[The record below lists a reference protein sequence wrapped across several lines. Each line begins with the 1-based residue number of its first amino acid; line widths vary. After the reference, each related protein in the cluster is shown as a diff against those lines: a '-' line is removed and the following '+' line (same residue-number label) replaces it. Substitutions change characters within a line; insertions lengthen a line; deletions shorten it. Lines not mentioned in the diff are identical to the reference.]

1 MPRNPPLCDRYN
13 ECVET
18 RRMCPNCRAFITTSD
33 KVCPY
38 CEVKLQAPAAARRA
52 PADLLGGLIPHARFT
67 TIVILLINAGLYL
80 AEALPGLIAGNDAT
94 GLPLSLAGAKIGP
107 YIHAGQ
113 WWRLLTAG
121 FLHGGILHLLMN
133 SWVLFD
139 LGAATEEA
147 YGTSRYLVFYVV
159 STITGFYASYLWH
172 PFGNSVGSSAGIFG
186 LLGTLIAL
194 GVRDKSSYGA
204 ALRSHYLQ
212 WGVYALLLSALFP
225 ATDNAAHIGGV
236 AGGFAIAYI
245 AGTPRL
251 TGYGER
257 LWQFAGAA
265 AVGLTA
271 VAFAFMFRWMMTAG
285 TL

>member
-1 MPRNPPLCDRYN
+1 MPRIPPPCARYN
-13 ECVET
+13 KCVES
-18 RRMCPNCRAFITTSD
+18 RRMCPNCRAFITTDD

-38 CEVKLQAPAAARRA
+38 CDIKLQAPAAARRA

-67 TIVILLINAGLYL
+67 TMVILLINAGFYL
-80 AEALPGLIAGNDAT
+80 AEELPGLIQNGAA
-94 GLPLSLAGAKIGP
+94 GLPIFQAGAKFGP
-107 YIHAGQ
+107 YIHQGQ

-147 YGTSRYLVFYVV
+147 YGTSRYLVIYFL
-159 STITGFYASYLWH
+159 STITGFYASYVWN
-172 PFGNSVGSSAGIFG
+172 PGVASVGSSAGIFG
-186 LLGTLIAL
+186 LLGAMIAL

-204 ALRSHYLQ
+204 ALRAHYVQ
-212 WGVYALLLSALFP
+212 WGIYAILLSALFP

-236 AGGFAIAYI
+236 AGGFAIAYV

-257 LWQFAGAA
+257 LWQFGGAA

-285 TL
+285 NI

>member
-1 MPRNPPLCDRYN
+1 MPRIPPSCARYN
-13 ECVET
+13 KCVES
-18 RRMCPNCRAFITTSD
+18 RRMCPNCRAFITTDD

-38 CEVKLQAPAAARRA
+38 CDIKLQAPAAARRA

-67 TIVILLINAGLYL
+67 TMVILLINAGFYL
-80 AEALPGLIAGNDAT
+80 AEELPGLIQNGAA
-94 GLPLSLAGAKIGP
+94 GLPIFQAGAKFGP
-107 YIHAGQ
+107 YIHQGQ

-147 YGTSRYLVFYVV
+147 YGTSRYLVIYFL
-159 STITGFYASYLWH
+159 STITGFYGSYLWN
-172 PFGNSVGSSAGIFG
+172 PGVASVGSSAGIFG
-186 LLGTLIAL
+186 LLGAMIAL

-204 ALRSHYLQ
+204 ALRAHYVQ
-212 WGVYALLLSALFP
+212 WGIYAILLSALFP

-236 AGGFAIAYI
+236 AGGFAIAYV

-257 LWQFAGAA
+257 LWQFGGAA

-285 TL
+285 NL

>member
-1 MPRNPPLCDRYN
+1 
-13 ECVET
+13 
-18 RRMCPNCRAFITTSD
+18 MCPNCRAFITTSD

-38 CEVKLQAPAAARRA
+38 CDIKLGAPAAARRT

-67 TIVILLINAGLYL
+67 TVVILLINAGFYL
-80 AEALPGLIAGNDAT
+80 AEYLPGLISGSDAT
-94 GLPLSLAGAKIGP
+94 GMPLSNAGAKFGP

-113 WWRLLTAG
+113 WWRLVTAG

-147 YGTSRYLVFYVV
+147 YGTSRFLVIYLL
-159 STITGFYASYLWH
+159 STVTGFYASDLWH
-172 PFGNSVGSSAGIFG
+172 PGVPSVGSSAGIFG
-186 LLGTLIAL
+186 LLGAMIAL

-204 ALRSHYLQ
+204 ALRAHYVQ
-212 WGVYALLLSALFP
+212 WGIYAILLSALFP
-225 ATDNAAHIGGV
+225 QTDNAAHIGGV
-236 AGGFAIAYI
+236 TGGFAIAYV

-251 TGYGER
+251 TGSGER
-257 LWQFAGAA
+257 VWQFAGAA

-271 VAFAFMFRWMMTAG
+271 IAFALMFRWMMTVG
-285 TL
+285 RF

>member
-1 MPRNPPLCDRYN
+1 
-13 ECVET
+13 
-18 RRMCPNCRAFITTSD
+18 MCPNCRAFITTGD

-38 CEVKLQAPAAARRA
+38 CDIKLQAPAAARRA

-67 TIVILLINAGLYL
+67 TIVILLINAGFYL
-80 AEALPGLIAGNDAT
+80 AEELPGLIQNGSA
-94 GLPLSLAGAKIGP
+94 GLPIFQAGAKFGP
-107 YIHAGQ
+107 YIHEGQ

-147 YGTSRYLVFYVV
+147 YGTSRYLVIYFL
-159 STITGFYASYLWH
+159 STITGFYGSYLWN
-172 PFGNSVGSSAGIFG
+172 PGVASVGSSAGIFG
-186 LLGTLIAL
+186 LLGAMIAL

-204 ALRSHYLQ
+204 ALRAHYIQ
-212 WGVYALLLSALFP
+212 WGIYAILLSALFS

-236 AGGFAIAYI
+236 AGGFAIAYV

-251 TGYGER
+251 TGYRER

-271 VAFAFMFRWMMTAG
+271 IAFAFMFRWMMTAG
-285 TL
+285 RF